1 MFPVLS
7 TAWISASLVLL
18 AVWGFGAVEIIS
30 LGFWRE
36 PGGSGGYKGNV
47 GTVLLEAWE
56 ASPQSCLVDQNQL

>member
-1 MFPVLS
+1 M
-7 TAWISASLVLL
+7 LL
-18 AVWGFGAVEIIS
+18 AVWGFGTVEIIN